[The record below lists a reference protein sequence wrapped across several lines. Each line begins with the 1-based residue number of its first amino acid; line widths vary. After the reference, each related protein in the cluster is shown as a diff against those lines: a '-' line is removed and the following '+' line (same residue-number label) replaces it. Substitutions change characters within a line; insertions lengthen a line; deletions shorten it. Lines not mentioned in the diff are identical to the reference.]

1 MAQTAYGVNA
11 NEAVKLWSRKLM
23 REALKATWALGP
35 LRDLGAPV
43 RQRAENNLVNC
54 WNAKSWMM

>member
-23 REALKATWALGP
+23 REQGI
-35 LRDLGAPV
+35 R
-43 RQRAENNLVNC
+43 
-54 WNAKSWMM
+54 MMTSAVVPAITEVS